1 MARCG
6 TNRGNE
12 YHGCLCRCGVRETQ
26 VKERIDGYN
35 CDRRSRRAQR
45 LYEIRIGK
53 NDCESDRRNLG
64 CVKNGLRE
72 GVRGR
77 RRETYEIPYKSNAP
91 GEILCIFSNSL
102 GACAV
107 VQNVKIF
114 ASRASRAEFDFL
126 YCCRPP
132 SSSAARRPLSAFFS
146 ENSLCSSLGCQRER
160 LQQCALSAFFE

>member
-12 YHGCLCRCGVRETQ
+12 YHGCICRCGVRETQ

-45 LYEIRIGK
+45 LYEIRIAK
-53 NDCESDRRNLG
+53 NDCESERRNLG

-77 RRETYEIPYKSNAP
+77 RRETSEIPRKINAT
-91 GEILCIFSNSL
+91 GEILCIFF
-102 GACAV
+102 
-107 VQNVKIF
+107 KF
-114 ASRASRAEFDFL
+114 AGRVRSGSKRENFRFARF
-126 YCCRPP
+126 
-132 SSSAARRPLSAFFS
+132 ARRI
-146 ENSLCSSLGCQRER
+146 
-160 LQQCALSAFFE
+160 